1 MRAVSLSS
9 VRDPNKN
16 KMAGVNSR
24 FADVSQSKILRI
36 QKNAVPEN
44 TMRATKFDLKVF
56 KGKRRLQTLENSA
69 VKFVIFR

>member
-1 MRAVSLSS
+1 MWEVSLSS

-16 KMAGVNSR
+16 KLAGVNSR

-36 QKNAVPEN
+36 QKEAVPEN
-44 TMRATKFDLKVF
+44 TKTAMKFDLKVF
-56 KGKRRLQTLENSA
+56 KDKRRLQTLENSA